1 MRGKEFGALGAEL
14 TQGGEASLS
23 LLRGA
28 GFSGCRLLETVAFD
42 LLEVAVR

>member
-1 MRGKEFGALGAEL
+1 MRGKEFGALGADAGR
-14 TQGGEASLS
+14 GGLSLS